1 MNTRRLVTDA
11 VLIALY
17 VVLNFYTI
25 RLGWLNISLAAFPIL
40 VAALGG
46 RADRRRN
53 ERLYQPAFDLRSVRY
68 HRHVDASHAGSRA
81 DGRPVR
87 HEARF

>member
-25 RLGWLNISLAAFPIL
+25 RLGWLNISLAAFPRFWWL
-40 VAALGG
+40 PCCMAG
-46 RADRRRN
+46 RT
-53 ERLYQPAFDLRSVRY
+53 
-68 HRHVDASHAGSRA
+68 G
-81 DGRPVR
+81 
-87 HEARF
+87 